1 MSRANHLNGFVS
13 AIVALAAVVVA
24 LTLTLPQHPLEWSWW
39 GAVVLLVAVRVAEA
53 GIVEITRDSE
63 AAGYGISVA
72 TVPQLA
78 CALLLPPPVAC
89 ALAGASML
97 LDEFNSRS
105 PISRLA
111 FNVASTMLSVGL
123 TAIVAGQLGVS
134 GAGLDA
140 AGWTGMASFVLVAGC
155 YYLVNTVPV
164 ACVGALAGGR
174 RIWPAILQSARA
186 TAMAEFG
193 FALLGGLAAFVWVT
207 NPYWLLIGI
216 SPAIIAQLA
225 LRYIA
230 ERNRK
235 SAQLSSLDK
244 LGQEL
249 SAGPSVEQIFHALSA
264 QIRDIRSV
272 EGCFLT
278 LADTSTHFAA
288 GLADGEPERVL
299 ARRLANQVE
308 TSGQSIW
315 RQDARVDL
323 PTEQLNARSWLV
335 LPLGS
340 GEDRLGALGLISR
353 VPNAFADNDREFFA
367 LVAERVSLALE
378 GARRS
383 AELERM
389 AFHDAL
395 TGLPNR
401 ELLGVLLEQALRRTA
416 AGGAPAALLFLDLD
430 RFKEINDTFG
440 HRYGDVVLQQVGLRL
455 AAELPSSAT
464 LARLAG
470 DEFAVLL
477 PDANAAE
484 ASRLAESLLRALAR
498 TVQVH
503 DVTLDVGASIGV
515 AAAPEHTTQPD
526 ILLRQADV
534 AMYVAKR
541 RRGGYVV
548 YSPDQDTHSR
558 ERLKLAAALRGAIER
573 GELRVHYQP
582 IVSLETGRMDEVEA
596 LVRWQHPQRGIV
608 PPGEFIPIAEETGMI
623 IPIGRWVLEQ
633 ACRQV
638 VSWRERF
645 GAARSLVISV
655 NLSAKQF
662 HHSDVPAEISKI
674 LHDTG
679 MDPRSLKLE
688 ITESIAMGDTELNIA
703 ALWLLKGMGLRLAI
717 DDFGTGYSSLGY
729 LKRFPVET
737 LKIDKGFVDGLGVHP
752 EDTAVIGAIIA
763 FARAVGLNTTA
774 EGVEDAEQ
782 LVRLR
787 ELGADHVQGYY
798 CSKPLPAEDL
808 EELLRAPRP
817 LFDKASLVDHHQLR
831 RAA

>member
-1 MSRANHLNGFVS
+1 MSSPAMSRANHLNGFVS

-24 LTLTLPQHPLEWSWW
+24 LTLALPQHPLEWSWW
-39 GAVVLLVAVRVAEA
+39 GAVVLLIAVRVAEA
-53 GIVEITRDSE
+53 GIVEITRESE

-97 LDEFNSRS
+97 LDEFNNRS
-105 PISRLA
+105 PVSRLA

-123 TAIVAGQLGVS
+123 TAIVAGQLGIAGGGL
-134 GAGLDA
+134 GAS
-140 AGWTGMASFVLVAGC
+140 GWTGVAAFLLVAGC
-155 YYLVNTVPV
+155 YYLVNTLPV

-174 RIWPAILQSARA
+174 QMWPAILQSARA
-186 TAMAEFG
+186 TALAEFA

-207 NPYWLLIGI
+207 NPYWLLIGVA
-216 SPAIIAQLA
+216 PAIISQLA
-225 LRYIA
+225 LRYVA

-235 SAQLSSLDK
+235 SAQLSALDR
-244 LGQEL
+244 LGQLL
-249 SAGPSVEQIFHALSA
+249 SAGPDAEHIFHAVSA
-264 QIRDIRSV
+264 QIRGVRSV

-278 LADTSTHFAA
+278 LADSNTYFAA
-288 GLADGEPERVL
+288 ALAEAEPERAL
-299 ARRLANQVE
+299 ARHLAAQVE
-308 TSGQSIW
+308 ASGESIW
-315 RQDARVDL
+315 QQDARVDF
-323 PTEQLNARSWLV
+323 PAEQLDARSWLV
-335 LPLGS
+335 LPLGR
-340 GEDRLGALGLISR
+340 GEDRVGSLGLISR
-353 VPNAFADNDREFFA
+353 VPNAFANNDREFFA

-378 GARRS
+378 SARRS

-401 ELLGVLLEQALRRTA
+401 ELLAIRLEQALRGTA
-416 AGGAPAALLFLDLD
+416 AGGGSVALLFLDLD

-440 HRYGDVVLQQVGLRL
+440 HRYGDVVLHQIGLRL
-455 AAELPSSAT
+455 AAELPPSAS

-477 PDANAAE
+477 PDANAEE
-484 ASRLAESLLRALAR
+484 ASRFAESLLRALAR
-498 TVQVH
+498 TVHVH
-503 DVTLDVGASIGV
+503 DVTLDVGASIGI
-515 AAAPEHTTQPD
+515 AASSDHTTEPD

-558 ERLKLAAALRGAIER
+558 ERLKLAADLRGAIER
-573 GELRVHYQP
+573 NELRVHYQP

-596 LVRWQHPQRGIV
+596 LVRWEHPQRGLV
-608 PPGEFIPIAEETGMI
+608 SPDEFIPIAEETGMI
-623 IPIGRWVLEQ
+623 IPIGRWVMEQ
-633 ACRQV
+633 ACRQA

-645 GAARSLVISV
+645 GAARPVVVSV
-655 NLSAKQF
+655 NLSARQF
-662 HHSDVPAEISKI
+662 HHSDVPADISKI
-674 LHDTG
+674 LRDTG
-679 MDPRSLKLE
+679 MDPRLLKLE

-703 ALWLLKGMGLRLAI
+703 TLWLMKGMGVRLAI

-737 LKIDKGFVDGLGVHP
+737 LKIDKGFVDGLLVHP
-752 EDTAVIGAIIA
+752 EDTAVIAAIIA

-787 ELGADHVQGYY
+787 ELGADRVQGYY
-798 CSKPLPAEDL
+798 YSKPVSAEVL
-808 EELLRAPRP
+808 EELFFKPQP
-817 LFDKASLVDHHQLR
+817 LYQHLD
-831 RAA
+831 RAAA